1 MQHGLYLG
9 TWLLFG
15 LAIEG
20 PRPYNFSMR
29 LISAALLPDTKH
41 SRLSVAILMAT
52 LFLLYGASA
61 QGYSVLTHEAIIDTA
76 WDTGIR
82 PLLLKRFPDAT
93 PDELRVA
100 HGYAYGG
107 CAIQDLGYYP
117 SGSKFFSDL
126 VHYVRSG
133 DFIVTLL
140 KDSTNLN
147 EYAFAIGAMAHYA
160 ADNNG
165 HRLAVNPSVAILY
178 PNLKRKFG
186 PTVTYG
192 DNPPAHLKTEF
203 AFDVLQVA
211 QGRYASDAYRD
222 YIGFEVPHDL
232 LARAFEDTY
241 AIDVDKIFVD
251 FDLTIGT
258 YRHDVSRVIPQATK
272 IAWQIKK
279 DDIQKDFPG
288 ITRTKF
294 EYRLSKAEY
303 AKQFHEKYKE
313 PGAGAKLMAL
323 IIRFIPKIGP
333 LRALA
338 FRVPTPETERLF
350 ALSFRSS
357 VQEYQELLRQLRET
371 GRAPLMNDDFDTGT
385 VTTPGEYPLADKT
398 YADLLDKLSKNH
410 FDNVSPELQATLI
423 KYYGDPNA
431 FLTKKYDKKKWN
443 KTLQEVAEL
452 KAYVPQDHPEQT
464 APAARTGDRGDSAS
478 ATQDDSSELQ
488 AETQ

>member
-1 MQHGLYLG
+1 MAVLCRWLLGVQGLY
-9 TWLLFG
+9 
-15 LAIEG
+15 
-20 PRPYNFSMR
+20 NFYMR
-29 LISAALLPDTKH
+29 LTSAVRYPGPKH
-41 SRLSVAILMAT
+41 SWLNAVILMST
-52 LFLLYGASA
+52 LFLLSAASA
-61 QGYSVLTHEAIIDTA
+61 QAYSVLTHEAIIDGA
-76 WDTGIR
+76 WDMGIR

-93 PDELRVA
+93 PDELRIA

-133 DFIVTLL
+133 DFIVALL
-140 KDSTNLN
+140 NDSSNLN

-178 PNLKRKFG
+178 PKLKRKYG
-186 PTVTYG
+186 ATVTYG
-192 DNPPAHLKTEF
+192 ENPSAHLKTEF

-232 LARAFEDTY
+232 LARAFEETY
-241 AIDVDKIFVD
+241 GIDVDKIFVD

-258 YRHDVSRVIPQATK
+258 YRHDVSKVIPEATK

-288 ITRTKF
+288 MTRNKF
-294 EYRLSKAEY
+294 EYRLSKTQY
-303 AKQFHEKYKE
+303 SKQFHEKYKE

-323 IIRFIPKIGP
+323 IVRFIPKIGP

-350 ALSFRSS
+350 ALSFRDS
-357 VQEYQELLRQLRET
+357 VQEYQGLLRQLRET

-385 VTTPGEYPLADKT
+385 VTKPGEYPLADET
-398 YADLLDKLSKNH
+398 YAELLDKLSKNH
-410 FDNVSPELQATLI
+410 FDKVSPELQATLM
-423 KYYGDPNA
+423 KYYADPNA
-431 FLTKKYDKKKWN
+431 AQAEKNDKKKRD
-443 KTLQEVAEL
+443 KTLQQIAEL
-452 KAYVPQDHPEQT
+452 KAYVPPRDQHEQT
-464 APAARTGDRGDSAS
+464 TPAAAAGDRGDSAN
-478 ATQDDSSELQ
+478 ATHDDN
-488 AETQ
+488 